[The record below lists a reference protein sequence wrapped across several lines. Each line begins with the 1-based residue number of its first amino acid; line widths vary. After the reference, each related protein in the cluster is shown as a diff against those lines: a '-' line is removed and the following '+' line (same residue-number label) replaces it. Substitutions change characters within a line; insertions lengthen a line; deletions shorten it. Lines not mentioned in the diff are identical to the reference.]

1 MEVWPYGWFQKKN
14 ILQADF
20 KEKHFSYENSYTE
33 KKNLSWCIILEKKN
47 LTPVYVREKN
57 DITRGLEK
65 KLLPKANHS

>member
-1 MEVWPYGWFQKKN
+1 MGDFRKKISCKPISKKN
-14 ILQADF
+14 ISRMKIPTL
-20 KEKHFSYENSYTE
+20 K